1 MRKTNGRSEAENTT
15 LDIEQELPAPSGDGD
30 DIAAAIAATGES
42 SPAQSELQKLK
53 AERDSLLD
61 RLARA
66 QAEFENARRRASKEQ
81 QDFRDYAAAD
91 AIRPLLPVLDSFER
105 ALQAKSNSGDFRN
118 GVELIYKQLL
128 DALGKL
134 GVRSIPAKGE
144 QFDPH
149 VHEAIEMV
157 ETSDAADH
165 EVLEE
170 LQRGYKIKDRLL
182 RPAMVKVA
190 KNPRSFR
197 WARTIRPRGPRLS
210 AFLILKK

>member
-61 RLARA
+61 RLSRA

-81 QDFRDYAAAD
+81 QDFRDYATAD
-91 AIRPLLPVLDSFER
+91 AIKSLLPVVDSLER
-105 ALQAKSNSGDFRN
+105 AVQVRSDPAELRA
-118 GVELIYKQLL
+118 GVELIYKQLQA
-128 DALGKL
+128 ALSRL
-134 GVRSIPAKGE
+134 SVNPIVAEGE
-144 QFDPH
+144 PFDPRF
-149 VHEAIEMV
+149 HEAIEMV
-157 ETSDAADH
+157 ETTAAPDH
-165 EVLEE
+165 QVVEE
-170 LQRGYKIKDRLL
+170 LQRGYKFKDRLL

-190 KNPRSFR
+190 KNP
-197 WARTIRPRGPRLS
+197 G
-210 AFLILKK
+210 K